1 MSAYEPT
8 TAVNSGSGERYSL
21 PDSGE
26 PPAPDGAA
34 GAAPLPLL
42 DESGFSFLE
51 VMVAI
56 TLLAIILTG
65 LTGASFSLVRY
76 SQISGGMVKRGAAA
90 AEFSGYLTSAPWDSL
105 PVASGCTTVAG
116 ADFPHDRC
124 VTVVEL
130 SPNARRFTAII
141 VPANSAIPPDSSVVQ
156 RGKGGGGNPF
166 HHP

>member
-1 MSAYEPT
+1 MNA
-8 TAVNSGSGERYSL
+8 NERNVL
-21 PDSGE
+21 NQ
-26 PPAPDGAA
+26 
-34 GAAPLPLL
+34 
-42 DESGFSFLE
+42 SGFSLLE

-56 TLLAIILTG
+56 TLLAIIITA

-105 PVASGCTTVAG
+105 PTASGCTTVAEP
-116 ADFPHDRC
+116 DFPHDRC

-130 SPNARRFTAII
+130 NPNATRFTVII
-141 VPANSAIPPDSSVVQ
+141 VPANDAIPPDSSVVQ

-166 HHP
+166 DNP